1 MNSDWLEALQRAG
14 LNGSMETAGDIEAEV
29 RAAAGQTI
37 MAPLTHLGLIEAQG
51 EDASSFLHNL
61 LTNDVNSIAADGVR
75 RAGFCTPKGRLLADF
90 LIWRKD
96 QSIVLQLS
104 ADLLPAMLKK
114 LSMYVL
120 RAKAKLSDATPA
132 HALIGLAGPQAVELL
147 GQLSVPAPT
156 PLQSAVFDGGMV
168 IGLGEQRFELMVD
181 VAKAASVWQQLA
193 EKARPVGIAA
203 WRSLDIAAGTP
214 LITAAT
220 TEQFVPQMINYEL
233 IGGVGFKKGCY
244 PGQEIVARTQYLG
257 KIKRRMYRVN
267 VGANLSAGESVYS
280 ASTGDQACGTVVL
293 TAPSPEG
300 GTDALLVAQISSAG
314 SEELHIG
321 NPAGP
326 VPRLLALPYSV
337 D

>member
-1 MNSDWLEALQRAG
+1 
-14 LNGSMETAGDIEAEV
+14 METAGDIDAEV

-61 LTNDVNSIAADGVR
+61 LTNDVNSIAVDGVR

-90 LIWRKD
+90 LIWRKE

-147 GQLSVPAPT
+147 GELSIPAPG

-168 IGLGEQRFELMVD
+168 IGLGEQRFE
-181 VAKAASVWQQLA
+181 
-193 EKARPVGIAA
+193 
-203 WRSLDIAAGTP
+203 
-214 LITAAT
+214 
-220 TEQFVPQMINYEL
+220 
-233 IGGVGFKKGCY
+233 KK
-244 PGQEIVARTQYLG
+244 
-257 KIKRRMYRVN
+257 
-267 VGANLSAGESVYS
+267 
-280 ASTGDQACGTVVL
+280 
-293 TAPSPEG
+293 
-300 GTDALLVAQISSAG
+300 
-314 SEELHIG
+314 
-321 NPAGP
+321 
-326 VPRLLALPYSV
+326 
-337 D
+337 